1 MKSHFFPVIFK
12 YFEFY
17 RIDSFRK
24 GGNEKNMYPTFS
36 AKKQFEILRID
47 KRIVSLKL
55 RRKADY
61 VTSGSVI
68 KVEILRPT
76 QFSSMGPLRPKLNLA
91 IIKIVRNRDGVLRL

>member
-24 GGNEKNMYPTFS
+24 GGNEKNIYPYIFVLKS
-36 AKKQFEILRID
+36 NLKLLRID

-76 QFSSMGPLRPKLNLA
+76 QFLSMGP
-91 IIKIVRNRDGVLRL
+91 